1 MCFIV
6 QCFAL
11 LSFPFPRPRFSILEN
26 AQGIFTVTT
35 PPVAHKVHASFSP
48 WQLNDMPDRKVAI
61 QPRFQGFSLLRR
73 TPPSSP
79 RRRKARRTRLV
90 AVASFNLRWK
100 KLACPVESAS

>member
-26 AQGIFTVTT
+26 AKGIFTVTT

-48 WQLNDMPDRKVAI
+48 WQLNDMRSQSCDPTSFPGSLSTEENAPVFSSAEKSPKNEVGCGRK
-61 QPRFQGFSLLRR
+61 F
-73 TPPSSP
+73 
-79 RRRKARRTRLV
+79 
-90 AVASFNLRWK
+90 
-100 KLACPVESAS
+100 